1 MTPRLGELLG
11 EFERERRRFLAGLE
25 GVDDATLRRQ
35 PRPEVWSMLDI
46 VEHVVAAEAAILQG
60 LPPLDG
66 LVPRARSL
74 SHRLKFQAVR
84 LVLTWR
90 IPVRVPSR
98 RMLPTGDRTLADLR
112 EQWDGHARWLRAF
125 VETQGAA
132 RAQEAFFLHPVCG
145 PLTLEQALRLD
156 LLHLRT
162 HRRQLAARK
171 ASASNPP
178 A

>member
-1 MTPRLGELLG
+1 MN
-11 EFERERRRFLAGLE
+11 
-25 GVDDATLRRQ
+25 
-35 PRPEVWSMLDI
+35 
-46 VEHVVAAEAAILQG
+46 
-60 LPPLDG
+60 
-66 LVPRARSL
+66 RS
-74 SHRLKFQAVR
+74 A
-84 LVLTWR
+84 
-90 IPVRVPSR
+90 PSR
-98 RMLPTGDRTLADLR
+98 R
-112 EQWDGHARWLRAF
+112 RAALVAF
-125 VETQGAA
+125 GGAAAVAAWPAA